1 MIYKEDHPRRVI
13 GLKVHETM
21 EEHTKKKKKAK
32 SEETNMIS
40 EPTFEFLVPD
50 FHNFVETEQVS
61 KIIERVVKW
70 TDTGYSPHLIGP
82 TGCGKTTLAL
92 AVARKMGQPILWLNG
107 DDQMTTG
114 DLIGG
119 YSEVERSVVIDK
131 YIHNVVVAKDKSKYI
146 WVDNPL
152 TIACKYGYTLIYNEF
167 SRAKPIANNVLLSV
181 LEEGI
186 LELPLMFGAERY
198 VRVHPHFSVIFTSN
212 SIEYAGVHRP
222 QDALL
227 DRMVHIYMGYYDF
240 PTELGIVMK
249 HTGLSDEAAGKVV
262 AAVRQI
268 RDKMPLESKPGTRAA
283 IMVGLGLRVMMSR
296 EFEDI
301 QQVYLDVLSS
311 KIYGPEPESKYT
323 ALVGDVLRDVY
334 GETQ

>member
-1 MIYKEDHPRRVI
+1 MLYREVHPRRVI
-13 GLKVHETM
+13 GSKIHETM
-21 EEHTKKKKKAK
+21 KEHSEKKKKMK
-32 SEETNMIS
+32 SEEAIKIDKVD
-40 EPTFEFLVPD
+40 FEFLVPSID
-50 FHNFVETEQVS
+50 NFVETEQVS
-61 KIIERVVKW
+61 KLIERIVKW
-70 TDTGYSPHLIGP
+70 TDAGYSPHLIGP

-92 AVARKMGQPILWLNG
+92 AVAWKMGQPILWLNG

-119 YSEVERSVVIDK
+119 YSEVETSTVRDK
-131 YIHNVVVAKDKSKYI
+131 YIHNVVIAKDKSKYM

-167 SRAKPIANNVLLSV
+167 SRAKPMANNVLLSV

-186 LELPLMFGAERY
+186 LELPIMFGAERY
-198 VRVHPHFSVIFTSN
+198 VRVHPNFSVIFTSN

-227 DRMVHIYMGYYDF
+227 DRMVHIYMDYYDF

-249 HTGLSDEAAGKVV
+249 HTGLSDEDASKVV
-262 AAVRQI
+262 TAMRQI

-283 IMVGLGLRVMMSR
+283 IMVGHGLRVMMSR
-296 EFEDI
+296 KFEDV
-301 QQVYLDVLSS
+301 QQIYLDVLSS
-311 KIYGPEPESKYT
+311 KIYGPESDSKYIE
-323 ALVGDVLRDVY
+323 LVEDVLTEIY
-334 GETQ
+334 GEA

>member
-1 MIYKEDHPRRVI
+1 MIGSKIHDTMKEHSD
-13 GLKVHETM
+13 
-21 EEHTKKKKKAK
+21 KKKRVKN
-32 SEETNMIS
+32 EEPIKIDKVD
-40 EPTFEFLVPD
+40 FEFLVPANE
-50 FHNFVETEQVS
+50 NFVETEQVS

-70 TDTGYSPHLIGP
+70 TDVGYSPHLIGP

-92 AVARKMGQPILWLNG
+92 AVARKMGQPILWVNG

-119 YSEVERSVVIDK
+119 YSEMETSIIRDRYV
-131 YIHNVVVAKDKSKYI
+131 HNVVVAKDKSKYM

-167 SRAKPIANNVLLSV
+167 SRAKPMANNVLLSV

-186 LELPLMFGAERY
+186 LELPMMFGAQRY
-198 VRVHPHFSVIFTSN
+198 VKVHPNFSVIFTSN

-227 DRMVHIYMGYYDF
+227 DRMIHIYMDYYDF
-240 PTELGIVMK
+240 PTELDIVMK
-249 HTGLSDEAAGKVV
+249 HTGLNDEDAGKVV
-262 AAVRQI
+262 TSMRHI

-283 IMVGLGLRVMMSR
+283 IMVGRGLRVMMSR

-301 QQVYLDVLSS
+301 QQIYLDVLSS
-311 KIYGPEPESKYT
+311 KISGPESDSKYIT
-323 ALVGDVLRDVY
+323 LVDDVLRDVY
-334 GETQ
+334 RKDQ